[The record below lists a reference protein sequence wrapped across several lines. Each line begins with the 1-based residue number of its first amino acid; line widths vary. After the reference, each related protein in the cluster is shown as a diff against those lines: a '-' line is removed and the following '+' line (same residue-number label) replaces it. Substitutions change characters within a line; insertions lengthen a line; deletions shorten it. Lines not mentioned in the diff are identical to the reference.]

1 VHIETN
7 SRDTPPEYR
16 FVLRNQA
23 DTGEGDFVQSLDDD
37 IRFEVKEGTLFYQYV
52 YTLS

>member
-1 VHIETN
+1 MHIETN
-7 SRDTPPEYR
+7 PRDTPPEYR